1 MTTELERKMA
11 EITARAHAQA
21 AKLIEQEKEEKKADK
36 KAVLTDWKARQ
47 KKRREAEH
55 QARVKTGTELA
66 EAFIQ
71 EVSGAYL
78 RLVED
83 PENLKNLGSIRIT
96 FAPGK
101 TDQAPKPSAYILDG
115 GKRVSTMYH
124 ATLKQSREKETR
136 ELEKLRRGTM
146 FRGVSPID
154 MMQEIMRLQGLLQ
167 KRDNAA
173 AANQPI
179 IDAAQSIMRAVTE
192 ERPLDEA
199 LDELELAFLPGI
211 EREKILRARD
221 KAAEQT
227 DTVTAE

>member
-1 MTTELERKMA
+1 MTTDLEQKMA

-21 AKLIEQEKEEKKADK
+21 AKIIEQEKEEKKADK
-36 KAVLTDWKARQ
+36 KAVLLDWKARQ

-55 QARVKTGTELA
+55 QARVKNGIELA
-66 EAFIQ
+66 EGFVQ
-71 EVSGAYL
+71 EVSDAYL
-78 RLVED
+78 RLVDD
-83 PENLKNLGSIRIT
+83 PENLKNLDSIRIS

-101 TDQAPKPSAYILDG
+101 TDQAPRPSVALYDG

-124 ATLKQSREKETR
+124 ATLKQLREKENR

-146 FRGVSPID
+146 FRGATPID

-179 IDAAQSIMRAVTE
+179 IDAAQSIMRAIAE
-192 ERPLDEA
+192 EQPLDEA

-211 EREKILRARD
+211 KRDQILRARD
-221 KAAEQT
+221 KAAE
-227 DTVTAE
+227 AEAEAE